1 MFIKQAQ
8 AKRAGTWSIGFAFHH
23 CNLCVGALYKTREES
38 IHSMSER
45 ELILCGY
52 SQSLQ
57 RQTIWVQGSHQG
69 KQIIVL
75 FFSSLNLTRP
85 NRIHQGPYFQGHPV
99 SLWSITVAKM
109 WYDILS
115 TSDLVIMD
123 YLNILL
129 IFHYFAYSTFLYIV
143 QEFIVMFFHMIGV
156 EQEASGS

>member
-1 MFIKQAQ
+1 
-8 AKRAGTWSIGFAFHH
+8 
-23 CNLCVGALYKTREES
+23 
-38 IHSMSER
+38 
-45 ELILCGY
+45 
-52 SQSLQ
+52 
-57 RQTIWVQGSHQG
+57 
-69 KQIIVL
+69 
-75 FFSSLNLTRP
+75 
-85 NRIHQGPYFQGHPV
+85 
-99 SLWSITVAKM
+99 M